1 MNAMD
6 TIEQIDI
13 DEAKKM
19 IDEGKCIVVDIRDP
33 DSFES
38 GHIDNAVPVNDTNID
53 EFVSTADKSI
63 PLLCYCYMGV
73 SSQNACQHFKEQ
85 GFDTVYSMAGGYTEW
100 ERVNES
106 SGESSQEGG
115 EL

>member
-1 MNAMD
+1 MESFQEVDVQKAKELIDQGNL
-6 TIEQIDI
+6 TI
-13 DEAKKM
+13 
-19 IDEGKCIVVDIRDP
+19 VDIRDP

-85 GFDTVYSMAGGYTEW
+85 GFETVYSMAGGYTEW
-100 ERVNES
+100 ERVNEF
-106 SGESSQEGG
+106 SGESE
-115 EL
+115 